1 MNLRLTL
8 ATAALVVVGSVA
20 AQAQDTSQARIPIK
34 KDVKTSVASGV
45 VATPAMDTLT
55 WEWYVPTGTT
65 CSSVDANAARAVSIK
80 SDLYQAGTMISP
92 DSAKVVALCAVP
104 GQIGSGEMNVA
115 NGRTEYAIDIIPNG
129 KKTHTKVIV
138 DAQSGA
144 VLSSKQFGGLRGL
157 TETAAEPLFMKTMVP
172 SATGS
177 QPMSAP
183 GSLVSPEWTMKQTVP
198 VGQLLARALG
208 FMSTRKPAP
217 NRADAGR
224 TIRSS
229 WRAVRWSLT
238 PSQRRILSMPT

>member
-8 ATAALVVVGSVA
+8 ATAALVVVGAVA

-34 KDVKTSVASGV
+34 KDVTTGVASGV

-65 CSSVDANAARAVSIK
+65 CSSVDVNAARSVSVK

-92 DSAKVVALCAVP
+92 DSAKIVALCAVP

-138 DAQSGA
+138 DAQTGA

-157 TETAAEPLFMKTMVP
+157 TGWVRESMEHKENKAPKDTSMMMNDSTMRNMMKTDTAVKKD
-172 SATGS
+172 T
-177 QPMSAP
+177 
-183 GSLVSPEWTMKQTVP
+183 TV
-198 VGQLLARALG
+198 
-208 FMSTRKPAP
+208 KK
-217 NRADAGR
+217 D
-224 TIRSS
+224 TI
-229 WRAVRWSLT
+229 
-238 PSQRRILSMPT
+238 PQ